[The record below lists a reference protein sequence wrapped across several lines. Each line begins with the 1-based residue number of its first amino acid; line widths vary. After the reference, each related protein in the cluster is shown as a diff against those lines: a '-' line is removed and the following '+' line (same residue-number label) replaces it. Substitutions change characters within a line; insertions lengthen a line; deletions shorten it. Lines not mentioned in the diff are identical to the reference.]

1 MAKQLGFNFTKPGR
15 TAKGRIRK
23 GYRLSACTGKVT
35 KAKPKRKRG
44 RRR

>member
-1 MAKQLGFNFTKPGR
+1 MAKQLSLFGGSKKGR

-23 GYRLSACTGKVT
+23 GYRLSACTGAVT
-35 KAKPKRKRG
+35 KAKKPRKA